1 MRRTTI
7 LIAACASLALPACRG
22 GDDDSDE
29 GDRADTQPTTAQT
42 APGAATQTT
51 ETEPPENEGEAAGEL
66 SDSDRREIREVVLA
80 AATNRE
86 PCEHLTDRYKEEFV
100 FEGVTSE
107 DPDKA
112 CEEAET
118 GQPELR
124 DSDVEVGD
132 ITGDAS
138 KAEAKFSIAGID
150 QSASLVREGDRWLI
164 DKFDF

>member
-1 MRRTTI
+1 MRKTTI
-7 LIAACASLALPACRG
+7 LLAACAALALPAC
-22 GDDDSDE
+22 GDDDGGDE
-29 GDRADTQPTTAQT
+29 ADRADTQVTTAQT
-42 APGAATQTT
+42 APGVSTQTT
-51 ETEPPENEGEAAGEL
+51 ETEPPENEGEAGGEL
-66 SDSDRREIREVVLA
+66 SDSDREEIREVVLA

-107 DPDKA
+107 EPDKA

-124 DSDVEVGD
+124 DSDVKVGD
-132 ITGDAS
+132 VTGDAR